1 MPLNCQLG
9 DLAITVKCEIPENL
23 GRIVRVVASNGVEP
37 WSDYGMLHTWEVQ
50 TLSESETLTYVIKGR
65 LSFKSK
71 GPVPDA
77 FLRPLRPP
85 ADEPAEEFA
94 QPYPELQREMAD

>member
-1 MPLNCQLG
+1 MALNCRVG

-23 GRIVRVVASNGVEP
+23 GRIVRVVASNGIEH
-37 WSDYGMLHTWEVQ
+37 WSDYGPLHTWEVQ
-50 TLSESETLTYVIKGR
+50 TLSEADTLTYVIKGK
-65 LSFKSK
+65 LCFKSK

-85 ADEPAEEFA
+85 ADEPAQE
-94 QPYPELQREMAD
+94 QPAALPREPATA

>member
-1 MPLNCQLG
+1 MALNCRVG

-23 GRIVRVVASNGVEP
+23 GRIVRVLASNGIED
-37 WSDYGMLHTWEVQ
+37 WSDYGPLHTWEVQ
-50 TLSESETLTYVIKGR
+50 TLSESDTLTYVIKGK
-65 LSFKSK
+65 LCFKSK

-85 ADEPAEEFA
+85 ADEPALETADPVSA
-94 QPYPELQREMAD
+94 QPSTA

>member
-1 MPLNCQLG
+1 MALNCRVG

-23 GRIVRVVASNGVEP
+23 GRIVRVVASNGIEH
-37 WSDYGMLHTWEVQ
+37 WSDYGPMHTWEVE
-50 TLSESETLTYVIKGR
+50 TLSQSETLTYVIKGK
-65 LSFKSK
+65 LCFKSK

-85 ADEPAEEFA
+85 ADEPVLQEAETTPSEPTA
-94 QPYPELQREMAD
+94 A

>member
-1 MPLNCQLG
+1 MALNCQIG

-23 GRIVRVVASNGVEP
+23 GRIVRVVSSNGIEH
-37 WSDYGMLHTWEVQ
+37 WSDYGPMHTWEVQ
-50 TLSESETLTYVIKGR
+50 TLSESDTLTYVIKGKLCFR
-65 LSFKSK
+65 SK

-85 ADEPAEEFA
+85 APDEELEQVQPQPAEPSHA
-94 QPYPELQREMAD
+94 

>member
-1 MPLNCQLG
+1 MALNCRVG

-23 GRIVRVVASNGVEP
+23 GRIVRVVADNGVEH
-37 WSDYGMLHTWEVQ
+37 WSDYGPMHTWEVE
-50 TLSESETLTYVIKGR
+50 TLSQSDSLTYVIKGR
-65 LSFKSK
+65 LCFKHK

-85 ADEPAEEFA
+85 ADEPA
-94 QPYPELQREMAD
+94 QEMSEPDPSHSITV

>member
-1 MPLNCQLG
+1 MALNCQLG

-23 GRIVRVVASNGVEP
+23 GRIVRIVASNGIEH
-37 WSDYGMLHTWEVQ
+37 WSDYGPMHTWEVQ
-50 TLSESETLTYVIKGR
+50 TLSESDTLTYVIKGK
-65 LSFKSK
+65 LCFKSK

-85 ADEPAEEFA
+85 AEQPEAQLQEPTPEEPVSA
-94 QPYPELQREMAD
+94 

>member
-1 MPLNCQLG
+1 MSMALNCQLG

-23 GRIVRVVASNGVEP
+23 GRIVRVVASNGVEN
-37 WSDYGMLHTWEVQ
+37 WSNHGPLHTWEVETMSQ
-50 TLSESETLTYVIKGR
+50 AETLTYVIKGK
-65 LSFKSK
+65 LCFKSR

-85 ADEPAEEFA
+85 VDEPALEEA
-94 QPYPELQREMAD
+94 QPLPAEPVSA